1 MSSGGM
7 MSQISTVDSSIDLS
21 STSVP
26 LELTSI
32 VTRRSN
38 SNRLRGSYLLLLRHP
53 LQEPVLSHNDPRR
66 TQKEMHFLACL
77 TSAITIGHMKKFFQN
92 RKRGRPKKKRAWS
105 KTKDCRRLFN
115 QSIYYEN
122 LSVSGLPPF
131 CQLAISYFQHI
142 HETVRNLSQCRDREL
157 MNHGP

>member
-1 MSSGGM
+1 MTSGGM

-26 LELTSI
+26 LELTAM

-53 LQEPVLSHNDPRR
+53 LQEPVLARNAPRR

-77 TSAITIGHMKKFFQN
+77 TSAITIGHMKNFFQN
-92 RKRGRPKKKRAWS
+92 RKRGRPKKKNGLGQ
-105 KTKDCRRLFN
+105 KTKDCRR
-115 QSIYYEN
+115 
-122 LSVSGLPPF
+122 
-131 CQLAISYFQHI
+131 
-142 HETVRNLSQCRDREL
+142 
-157 MNHGP
+157 